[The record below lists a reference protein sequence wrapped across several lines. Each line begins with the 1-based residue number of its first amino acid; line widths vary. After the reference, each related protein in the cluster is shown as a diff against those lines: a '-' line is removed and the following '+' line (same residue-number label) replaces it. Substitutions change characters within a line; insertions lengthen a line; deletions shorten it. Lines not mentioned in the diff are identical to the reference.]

1 MRLSEIGKRIRQ
13 QRLALGLTQEQL
25 AKLSELSRT
34 TINQIENGT
43 LADIGYVK
51 LANLLGV
58 LGLDLHA
65 QPAKGLAHALDVA
78 ARTAS
83 TSYRNVLAPEVLVE
97 MLETGR
103 APAEFRPHLMTLLD
117 ETPVPVVV
125 KAIQEA
131 AQRSSTTSP
140 RKMMQH
146 MATWAAELHAH
157 RMVWG

>member
-1 MRLSEIGKRIRQ
+1 M
-13 QRLALGLTQEQL
+13 GLTQVQV

-43 LADIGYVK
+43 LADLGYAK
-51 LANLLGV
+51 LANLLSV
-58 LGLDLHA
+58 LGLDLQA
-65 QPAKGLAHALDVA
+65 EPARGLAHALDVA

-83 TSYRNVLAPEVLVE
+83 TSYRNVLAPDTLVK
-97 MLETGR
+97 MLETGH
-103 APAEFRPHLMTLLD
+103 APDEFRPHLMTLLD

-131 AQRSSTTSP
+131 AQRSLTATP

-157 RMVWG
+157 RTVWG